1 MQTLT
6 KPWNKAPAGTEITD
20 DPAEAKKGG
29 KKVVLV
35 DSARLAHLSKHG
47 FFRVR
52 KEAAEH
58 PEAPLQP
65 APEEK
70 PAVDLSALAREGKNV
85 VDPRLDV
92 VSDRDQHAPRPDSGP
107 KGDR

>member
-35 DSARLAHLSKHG
+35 DSARLAHLAKHG

-52 KEAAEH
+52 KETEDAKS
-58 PEAPLQP
+58 EAPLLP
-65 APEEK
+65 APDEK
-70 PAVDLSALAREGKNV
+70 MA
-85 VDPRLDV
+85 
-92 VSDRDQHAPRPDSGP
+92 
-107 KGDR
+107 GDRIDATRFAHPEPPLKGSL